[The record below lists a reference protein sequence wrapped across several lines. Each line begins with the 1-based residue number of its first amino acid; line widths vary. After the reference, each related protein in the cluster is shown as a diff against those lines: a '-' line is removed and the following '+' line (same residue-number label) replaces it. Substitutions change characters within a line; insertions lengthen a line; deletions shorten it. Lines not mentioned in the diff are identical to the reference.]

1 LKRGPVR
8 HSNKNTLNQSLTIIG
23 RGFGMRI
30 LAFLLVA
37 AVASPLAAAQRNY
50 SVTDYTR
57 IRVEGPFAVRLAT
70 NVAPFARATGS
81 PRALDRV
88 SLKVDGQ
95 TLVIRTDRSA
105 WGGGPDE
112 DFGPVTIN
120 VGTHDLQQAT
130 LSGPGS
136 LAIDRVRGL
145 DFALTSFGSGAVSV
159 ETVAVD
165 RLRLFA
171 QGSGSMRVAGATK
184 QFDAALSGPGLID
197 ASALTA
203 KDATL
208 SALGPASLRA
218 NVSGT
223 VKLAAS
229 GSATIA
235 IEGGA
240 ACERKVSGSA
250 VVTGC
255 R

>member
-1 LKRGPVR
+1 
-8 HSNKNTLNQSLTIIG
+8 
-23 RGFGMRI
+23 MRI
-30 LAFLLVA
+30 LAFFLLA
-37 AVASPLAAAQRNY
+37 AAASPLAAAQRNY
-50 SVTDYTR
+50 SVTDFTR
-57 IRVEGPFAVRLAT
+57 IRVEGPFAVTLAT

-81 PRALDRV
+81 QRALDRV
-88 SLKVDGQ
+88 WLKVEGR

-105 WGGGPDE
+105 WGGSTDE
-112 DFGPVTIN
+112 DAGPVTIA
-120 VGTHDLQQAT
+120 VGTHDLDQAT

-145 DFALTSFGSGAVSV
+145 GFSLSSIGSGAASIG
-159 ETVAVD
+159 EVAAD

-184 QFDAALSGPGLID
+184 QLDAALNGPGLID

-208 SALGPASLRA
+208 SAMGPASLRA
-218 NVSGT
+218 NITNT
-223 VKLAAS
+223 VKLTAT
-229 GSATIA
+229 GTATIA
-235 IEGGA
+235 LDGGA